1 MNADFWKAVAI
12 RAIRTFA
19 EGMLGA
25 LGTTV
30 AGVTEMDW
38 IGAASVGASAAI
50 ISVLIALKGLPEV
63 PNKALPEGE
72 PEGEPEDVAEDV
84 AE

>member
-1 MNADFWKAVAI
+1 MFTRDFWMAVLV

-25 LGTTV
+25 LGTAV
-30 AGVTEMDW
+30 VGVTEMDW

-63 PNKALPEGE
+63 PKALPEGE
-72 PEGEPEDVAEDV
+72 SEDIAE
-84 AE
+84 

>member
-1 MNADFWKAVAI
+1 MTKDFWKAAAV

-25 LGTTV
+25 LGTNV
-30 AGVTEMDW
+30 MGVTQMDW
-38 IGAASVGASAAI
+38 VGAASVGVSASV

-63 PNKALPEGE
+63 DLLPGDE
-72 PEGEPEDVAEDV
+72 
-84 AE
+84 

>member
-1 MNADFWKAVAI
+1 MTADFWKAVAI

-30 AGVTEMDW
+30 MGVTEMDW
-38 IGAASVGASAAI
+38 IGAASVGASAAV

-63 PNKALPEGE
+63 PALPEGVDE
-72 PEGEPEDVAEDV
+72 
-84 AE
+84 

>member
-1 MNADFWKAVAI
+1 MTADFWKAVAI

-63 PNKALPEGE
+63 PKALPAVDE
-72 PEGEPEDVAEDV
+72 
-84 AE
+84 

>member
-63 PNKALPEGE
+63 PKALPEGGDE
-72 PEGEPEDVAEDV
+72 
-84 AE
+84 